1 MQLKKTKM
9 TKNNCLENLR
19 TYKLEHQAWFND
31 IHKRLNLLLVD
42 KKKVKFESLEK
53 VASKWIIPVAS
64 DLKNLE
70 GITEIQKLI
79 LVEVQEYK
87 KIIDLI
93 KKTQKGSFFKS
104 KEKLLQKRD
113 VKIVMHAD
121 AMSTAH
127 GKIVKSFND
136 LEKNII
142 TGNLTCKTVITAKK
156 QADQVTVKNTEKA
169 KENPKKEVAK
179 SVTKEVTTKKQID
192 TPKKE
197 LAQKISEKTSLAKP
211 TTSSLS
217 SSLNTEKEGK
227 KETPKKEV
235 TTTAVENIKTT
246 TTKETKPISNTT
258 LSMEN
263 MLNQDLLNTLNSNRN
278 TKNNDTQTKPVQ
290 EIFNLQEEIK
300 RIIG

>member
-1 MQLKKTKM
+1 M

-19 TYKLEHQAWFND
+19 TYKLEHQSWFND
-31 IHKRLNLLLVD
+31 IHKRLNILLVD

-53 VASKWIIPVAS
+53 VASKWVIPVAS

-70 GITEIQKLI
+70 EVTDIQKLI
-79 LVEVQEYK
+79 LVQVQEYK

-93 KKTQKGSFFKS
+93 KKPQKGSFFKS

-169 KENPKKEVAK
+169 KENPKKEAVK
-179 SVTKEVTTKKQID
+179 SITKKATTKKQID

-197 LAQKISEKTSLAKP
+197 KIKVA
-211 TTSSLS
+211 
-217 SSLNTEKEGK
+217 K
-227 KETPKKEV
+227 KEIKTKKQLVTNISKNNKEEVKKKTPKKEV
-235 TTTAVENIKTT
+235 TTTVVKHIKTT
-246 TTKETKPISNTT
+246 IKETKPISNKT

-300 RIIG
+300 KIIG